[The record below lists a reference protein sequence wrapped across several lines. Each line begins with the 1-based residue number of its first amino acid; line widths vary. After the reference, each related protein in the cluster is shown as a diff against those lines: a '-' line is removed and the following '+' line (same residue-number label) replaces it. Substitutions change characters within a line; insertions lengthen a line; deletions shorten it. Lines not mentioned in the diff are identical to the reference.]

1 MGGTDTIVLATA
13 SSRPIV
19 GVKDEAVANIHDEF
33 TARPVHIVTEGRA
46 VVGDTNKDACPSAL
60 GVENH
65 GPYLGTMPTVLIAG
79 DHQSLDGNVLD
90 ADLTTADPICV
101 GPDAKVDL
109 VGRLAVRGGTRAAQN
124 GLDSKGVEVGGA
136 IPCLGG

>member
-13 SSRPIV
+13 GSRPIV
-19 GVKDEAVANIHDEF
+19 GVKDETVANIHDEF
-33 TARPVHIVTEGRA
+33 TARPVHIVAEDRA

-65 GPYLGTMPTVLIAG
+65 GPNLGTMPTALVTG

-90 ADLTTADPICV
+90 ADLTTANSICV
-101 GPDAKVDL
+101 GPDAKINL
-109 VGRLAVRGGTRAAQN
+109 VGRLAIGGATRTAQK

-136 IPCLGG
+136 IPCLGC